1 MSNYARTP
9 APASPA
15 DLGAKVIL
23 VTGGAGFLGS
33 HLCERLLADGH
44 EVICLDNFDTGR
56 RANVEHLCGQRFTI
70 VEHDI
75 VDVLPDDLPVVDRIF
90 NLACPASP
98 RHYQRDPLKTALI
111 CSRGTLNVLERAR
124 RDGATLLHAS
134 TSEIYGD
141 PDIHPQPERY
151 WGNVNTVGPRSCYDE
166 GKRFSET
173 LITDFSRQYGLE
185 ARIVRIFNTYGP
197 RMQFDDGRVVSNFI
211 VQALTGHPLTIY
223 GDGSQT
229 RSFCFV
235 DDLIEGFIRAMAS
248 QALGSLPVN
257 LGNPEEYDVRELAE
271 LVLEM
276 TGSASRIVQE
286 PLPVDDPR
294 RRRPDITRARTLL
307 SWQPS
312 TPLRLGLDATI
323 REFAARL
330 SRDEAHARLAP
341 AAARLAQ

>member
-1 MSNYARTP
+1 MSHPPRTP
-9 APASPA
+9 ASTPRHETDTRAA
-15 DLGAKVIL
+15 L

-44 EVICLDNFDTGR
+44 EVVCLDNFDTGR
-56 RANVEHLCGQRFTI
+56 RANVEHLTGPRFTV

-75 VDVLPDDLPVVDRIF
+75 VDALPDDLPSFGRIF

-98 RHYQRDPLKTALI
+98 RHYQRDALKTALI
-111 CSRGTLNVLERAR
+111 CSRGTLNILERAH
-124 RDGATLLHAS
+124 RDGAVLLHAS

-173 LITDFSRQYGLE
+173 LITDFARQYGLE
-185 ARIVRIFNTYGP
+185 TRIVRIFNTYGP

-211 VQALTGHPLTIY
+211 VQALTGQPLTIY

-235 DDLIEGFIRAMAS
+235 DDLIEGFIRAIGS

-257 LGNPEEYDVRELAE
+257 LGNPEEYEVRELAE

-276 TGSASRIVQE
+276 TGATSRIIQQ

-312 TPLRLGLDATI
+312 TALRMGLDATI
-323 REFAARL
+323 KEFAARL
-330 SRDEAHARLAP
+330 SRDGAHMRLAP
-341 AAARLAQ
+341 AAVPFAQ